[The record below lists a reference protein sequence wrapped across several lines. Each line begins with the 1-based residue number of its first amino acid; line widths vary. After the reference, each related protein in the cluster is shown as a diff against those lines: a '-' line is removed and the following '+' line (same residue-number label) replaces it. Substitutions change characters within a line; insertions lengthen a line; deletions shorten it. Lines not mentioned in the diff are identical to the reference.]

1 MTAQVRLAD
10 GQAYVE
16 GRSSAKA
23 QELLKAAK
31 GREGE
36 VLTTSFGYIVPKDIL
51 TADVG
56 EDLGEIEAEE
66 KRKAEEEEAAR
77 LAEIAAQKPFDPSTA
92 SVTEVNDYLGS
103 ASEDERT
110 RVLAEEKAGKNRVTI
125 VGSDEEGAK

>member
-16 GRSSAKA
+16 GRSEAKA
-23 QELLKAAK
+23 QELLTAAK

-51 TADVG
+51 TEELG
-56 EDLGEIEAEE
+56 EDLGEIDAEE

-77 LAEIAAQKPFDPSTA
+77 LAEIEANKPFDPSTA
-92 SVTEVNDYLGS
+92 SVNEVNEYLQS
-103 ASEDERT
+103 ATEDERT
-110 RVLAEEKAGKNRVTI
+110 RVLAEEKAGKNRVSI